1 MKDYEF
7 LSQATITIED
17 VKKEIVSESYLFNVL
32 KWLTK
37 KNRIKKLKGGLY
49 ATINHLTKDLFINK
63 YEIATALY
71 SDTAVAYH
79 SALEFHGIANQV
91 YFDVHVISSKRYSPV
106 DIEGLEY
113 M

>member
-37 KNRIKKLKGGLY
+37 KK
-49 ATINHLTKDLFINK
+49 
-63 YEIATALY
+63 
-71 SDTAVAYH
+71 
-79 SALEFHGIANQV
+79 
-91 YFDVHVISSKRYSPV
+91 
-106 DIEGLEY
+106 
-113 M
+113 